1 MKWNNFF
8 ISGFLVWLLQLT
20 VSDFFMIDTV
30 RPDFIGIL
38 VMYWAVTYG
47 RFLGTVSG
55 MIFGIIFDFSGSA
68 LFFGLSPLIYS
79 TTGYLSGNLKGL
91 YSKINPFFFNFLW
104 VSIFLLQFFIF
115 CIVNYQEILIIDL
128 NLFLGKWLGTSIY
141 TMSFMVI
148 IQFIYPLNRI
158 E

>member
-1 MKWNNFF
+1 MYRIEK
-8 ISGFLVWLLQLT
+8 
-20 VSDFFMIDTV
+20 VSSEKI
-30 RPDFIGIL
+30 RPL
-38 VMYWAVTYG
+38 
-47 RFLGTVSG
+47 RHK
-55 MIFGIIFDFSGSA
+55 A
-68 LFFGLSPLIYS
+68 LRQGKPYS

-141 TMSFMVI
+141 TISFMVI